1 MTPLSDTPST
11 SLKSKAINGVGWS
24 AADAI
29 MGQGVTFLVG
39 LVLARLL
46 SPSEFGIIGIATI
59 LIAILTGFVDC
70 GFSNALIRKKDVS
83 DKDYNTMFITNLI
96 MSIVIYAIVFIS
108 SPFIADFFEQQ
119 EVTDILRV
127 LALTIIIQSVSL
139 VQQTILTKNINFK
152 AKAKA
157 TIFSA
162 TISGILGISAA
173 CSGYGVW
180 ALVVQQIS
188 ANISNTI
195 CICIICKWTPNF
207 KFHLDSFQQMWE
219 FGWKIML
226 STFIDRV
233 WNELHQTV
241 VGKLYMPATLGQYTR
256 AKIYAH
262 FLSSNFTLIIQRVSY
277 PVLSEIQD
285 DREKLVYGYR
295 KIIKLSMFVTVVC
308 LISLG
313 AISEPFIYCMIGSQ
327 WELAAS
333 FLPLMCIYMSF
344 YPLHAIN
351 LEMIQVEGRSDLFLK
366 LEIIKKT
373 IGVGPLC
380 LGIFVNIYWMIAG
393 SIVTGFICFIINSY
407 YSGKKIG
414 YSSWQQI
421 KDVAPSYLI
430 AFIIAISVYFIKF
443 IPISSYCILPI
454 QLLVGSAVF
463 FTICERLKLEEYIET
478 KELALKLFN
487 QLRRGRKEVEL

>member
-152 AKAKA
+152 GKAKA

-173 CSGYGVW
+173 CSIPAGLYLRQKCNCYQLRDRTRRKG
-180 ALVVQQIS
+180 LPRS
-188 ANISNTI
+188 A
-195 CICIICKWTPNF
+195 
-207 KFHLDSFQQMWE
+207 Q
-219 FGWKIML
+219 
-226 STFIDRV
+226 
-233 WNELHQTV
+233 
-241 VGKLYMPATLGQYTR
+241 
-256 AKIYAH
+256 
-262 FLSSNFTLIIQRVSY
+262 SS
-277 PVLSEIQD
+277 D
-285 DREKLVYGYR
+285 DR
-295 KIIKLSMFVTVVC
+295 
-308 LISLG
+308 
-313 AISEPFIYCMIGSQ
+313 
-327 WELAAS
+327 
-333 FLPLMCIYMSF
+333 
-344 YPLHAIN
+344 
-351 LEMIQVEGRSDLFLK
+351 
-366 LEIIKKT
+366 
-373 IGVGPLC
+373 
-380 LGIFVNIYWMIAG
+380 
-393 SIVTGFICFIINSY
+393 
-407 YSGKKIG
+407 
-414 YSSWQQI
+414 
-421 KDVAPSYLI
+421 
-430 AFIIAISVYFIKF
+430 
-443 IPISSYCILPI
+443 
-454 QLLVGSAVF
+454 
-463 FTICERLKLEEYIET
+463 
-478 KELALKLFN
+478 
-487 QLRRGRKEVEL
+487 RRY